1 MRTVTVVVALVLANA
16 ALVILR
22 QSASSERAALV
33 DAASTL
39 AREAD
44 QARLSTERTRELD
57 ALVAKARSK
66 TVGPRDIGALRDVLV
81 KAEQGLSID
90 RLSLEFRPE
99 EQQLPAEFGGSRVHA
114 SLRGRFEAIYDY
126 LERLE
131 SMFLP
136 LSPENLALRG
146 DPSSVTLT
154 IQWAARWPL
163 GNESALELSPTQ
175 VSRLNQ
181 WLSVEPRPRPDRDIF
196 SFRVAEAPSAPVS
209 LTRVSEIAPTETTS
223 PEDPKPAEP
232 AEPAEPTEPAEPER
246 PVVIG
251 FVLARPE
258 LEPDVRR
265 RVLAALRYEGEVR
278 LVMVGDTLGGYVVE
292 RMEARES
299 VTLTRADTG
308 ERIRLTFE

>member
-1 MRTVTVVVALVLANA
+1 MRTVSVVVALVLANA
-16 ALVILR
+16 GLVVLR
-22 QSASSERAALV
+22 QSASTERAALV
-33 DAASTL
+33 DAASTQL
-39 AREAD
+39 REDD
-44 QARLSTERTRELD
+44 QARVSSERRRALD
-57 ALVAKARSK
+57 ALIAQARTK
-66 TVGPRDIGALRDVLV
+66 TVDPRDIGALRHVLV
-81 KAEQGLSID
+81 QAEQGLAID

-99 EQQLPAEFGGSRVHA
+99 DRLAAEFGGSSVHA

-163 GNESALELSPTQ
+163 VGNEGALELSPTQ
-175 VSRLNQ
+175 VSRLNE
-181 WLSVEPRPRPDRDIF
+181 WLSAEPRPRPDRNIF
-196 SFRVAEAPSAPVS
+196 SFRAAEASS
-209 LTRVSEIAPTETTS
+209 EGGSSTRVSEIAPPEMS
-223 PEDPKPAEP
+223 PETPKV
-232 AEPAEPTEPAEPER
+232 PTPDGEPET
-246 PVVIG
+246 PVLTG

-278 LVMVGDTLGGYVVE
+278 LVMVGDTIGEYVVD
-292 RMEARES
+292 RMEARAS

-308 ERIRLTFE
+308 ESIRLTFE

>member
-22 QSASSERAALV
+22 HSASSERAALV

-66 TVGPRDIGALRDVLV
+66 TVVPRDIGALRDVLV

-163 GNESALELSPTQ
+163 VGNESALELSPTE

-196 SFRVAEAPSAPVS
+196 SFRVAETPSAPVS

-223 PEDPKPAEP
+223 PEDPKSAEAAQPA
-232 AEPAEPTEPAEPER
+232 EPAEPER